1 MKLIDKINKFIG
13 IKNKG
18 KVLIKADEN
27 PLVIKTKLGL
37 PSMKICGALS
47 PGMTDIAGID
57 GTLDFVPGTAFRE
70 SRKIDKA
77 TLEKNRLSSKFNE
90 IEEIYFK
97 SNEDSK
103 ELIASING
111 VVTIDF
117 GVVNKQYEAFRVVY
131 DVLVLDLNVLFKI
144 YSFTSGEKA
153 VFVKDDNQK
162 NKISE
167 VLNFL
172 NVSSIEI
179 FDFVDFE

>member
-18 KVLIKADEN
+18 KVLIKANEN

-37 PSMKICGALS
+37 PSMKICGGLLS
-47 PGMTDIAGID
+47 QVGGID
-57 GTLDFVPGTAFRE
+57 GTLDFVPGTAFHE

-111 VVTIDF
+111 VVAIDF
-117 GVVNKQYEAFRVVY
+117 GVVNKQYKAFRVVY
-131 DVLVLDLNVLFKI
+131 DSLVLDLNVLFKI

-167 VLNFL
+167 VLNSL
-172 NVSSIEI
+172 SVSSVEI
-179 FDFVDFE
+179 LDFVDFE